1 MTKMVKKRVSYLP
14 QILALG
20 GLGLL
25 VLAVIMLKSRPAQET
40 RAETADVLPQEQLA
54 QVLLAGQP
62 ALAFFHSN
70 TCQQCIEMVG
80 IVGNVYP
87 EFAHS
92 VALVDV
98 NVYDERNAALLQ
110 EVRLQFIPTLI
121 FYDQNGKSDLFIGV
135 MPAEQLRQ
143 RLASLAE
150 GT

>member
-1 MTKMVKKRVSYLP
+1 MEKKASHFP

-25 VLAVIMLKSRPAQET
+25 VLAVILVKSHPFEET
-40 RAETADVLPQEQLA
+40 RAQIADILPQEQLA
-54 QVLLAGQP
+54 QVLQAGQP
-62 ALAFFHSN
+62 TLAFFHSN
-70 TCQQCIEMVG
+70 TCQQCIEMIE
-80 IVGNVYP
+80 IVGDVYP
-87 EFAHS
+87 EFSTS

-98 NVYDERNAALLQ
+98 NVYDEQNAALLK

-121 FYDQNGKSDLFIGV
+121 FYDQNGKSELFVGV

>member
-1 MTKMVKKRVSYLP
+1 MVKKKTARLP
-14 QILALG
+14 QVLALG
-20 GLGLL
+20 GLGSL
-25 VLAVIMLKSRPAQET
+25 VLAVVLLKSRPAEET

-54 QVLLAGQP
+54 QVLQAGKP

-70 TCQQCIEMVG
+70 TCQECIEMIG
-80 IVGNVYP
+80 IVGDVYP
-87 EFAHS
+87 KFADT

-98 NVYDERNAALLQ
+98 NVYDERNAAMLQ
-110 EVRLQFIPTLI
+110 EVGLQFIPTLI
-121 FYDQNGKSDLFIGV
+121 FYDQDGQAEVFVGV

>member
-1 MTKMVKKRVSYLP
+1 MVKKKTARLP

-25 VLAVIMLKSRPAQET
+25 VLAVVLLKNRPVEET
-40 RAETADVLPQEQLA
+40 RAETADALPQEQLE
-54 QVLLAGQP
+54 QVLQAGQP
-62 ALAFFHSN
+62 AVAFFHSN
-70 TCQQCIEMVG
+70 TCQQCIEMIG
-80 IVGNVYP
+80 IVGDVYP
-87 EFAHS
+87 EFADS

-98 NVYDERNAALLQ
+98 NVYDERNSVLLRQ
-110 EVRLQFIPTLI
+110 VRLQFIPTLI
-121 FYDQNGKSDLFIGV
+121 FYDQNGKSELFVGV

>member
-1 MTKMVKKRVSYLP
+1 MVKKRALYLP
-14 QILALG
+14 QVLALG
-20 GLGLL
+20 GVGLL
-25 VLAVIMLKSRPAQET
+25 VLAVVLLKSLPVEET
-40 RAETADVLPQEQLA
+40 RAATADALPQEQIE
-54 QVLLAGQP
+54 QVIQAGQP

-70 TCQQCIEMVG
+70 TCQQCIEMIG
-80 IVGNVYP
+80 IVGEVYP
-87 EFAHS
+87 KFADS

-121 FYDQNGKSDLFIGV
+121 FYDQDGQAEVFVGV